1 MTLNKILSRCVD
13 DNRLSRFTFND
24 LDMYASRYNTFING
38 KIGFIKDTADKYLLV
53 NDKDFINL
61 EMIRIDNVQ
70 QIKDFLI
77 FTVKRFKEIKI
88 SNFRSY
94 FMIPKNEYIYW
105 NKLTLFSFIN
115 AFCYDELEIKLLN
128 NSYEYLDYVIR
139 SVEK

>member
-1 MTLNKILSRCVD
+1 MEGLSFS
-13 DNRLSRFTFND
+13 NHSSRSCNGSFGFTF
-24 LDMYASRYNTFING
+24 
-38 KIGFIKDTADKYLLV
+38 
-53 NDKDFINL
+53 

-77 FTVKRFKEIKI
+77 FTVKRFNEINI

-115 AFCYDELEIKLLN
+115 AICSGELEIKLLN
-128 NSYEYLDYVIR
+128 NSYEYLDYAIR